1 MTDTSPPSD
10 RDVALIRAA
19 VPADAGR
26 LHLLA
31 LPFMRAGFLRHRPPA
46 VFGERVADFLVAEH
60 DERLVAC
67 AGVQQLA
74 DQSTAA
80 VLYNFCVD
88 EAFQRRGIGAR
99 LLAGSVQHAMLGGAR
114 RLYTATIRRDGW
126 FERFAFRRVEPADV
140 PASWAARLSPSRG
153 SLLYVRD
160 LA

>member
-1 MTDTSPPSD
+1 MTDIFPPSD
-10 RDVALIRAA
+10 RDVARIRAA

-31 LPFMRAGFLRHRPPA
+31 LPFMRAGFLRHRHPT
-46 VFGERVADFLVAEH
+46 VFGEHVADFLVAEH

-80 VLYNFCVD
+80 VLYSFCVD
-88 EAFQRRGIGAR
+88 EAYQRLGIGAQ
-99 LLAGSVQHAMLGGAR
+99 LMAGSVQHARAGGAR
-114 RLYTATIRRDGW
+114 WLYTATIRRDGW
-126 FERFAFRRVEPADV
+126 FERFAFRRVDRADA
-140 PASWAARLSPSRG
+140 PASWAARLSPSRS